1 MSSIG
6 MLVVSQAVA
15 CTVGVLRRPD
25 PARSPNR
32 SRRRSM
38 ASDQRRQWL
47 TLMEGRSCAG
57 SGSRRNR
64 PVC

>member
-32 SRRRSM
+32 S
-38 ASDQRRQWL
+38 
-47 TLMEGRSCAG
+47 
-57 SGSRRNR
+57 
-64 PVC
+64 